1 MNMTSV
7 TVRVDEDTKK
17 QASDIAEDFGFD
29 LSSVTR
35 AFYRQIVRERRIPLN
50 LSYSNVPEE
59 TLEALAEAR
68 RMAKEG
74 APRFQDA
81 DAMSP
86 YSPANACLASA
97 NVFAGRYWARR
108 KPSR

>member
-35 AFYRQIVRERRIPLN
+35 AFYRQIVRERRRRDVRFAGN
-50 LSYSNVPEE
+50 LSMAR
-59 TLEALAEAR
+59 LEADYTSAFRRDVKRLAAQLR
-68 RMAKEG
+68 A
-74 APRFQDA
+74 
-81 DAMSP
+81 
-86 YSPANACLASA
+86 
-97 NVFAGRYWARR
+97 
-108 KPSR
+108 

>member
-1 MNMTSV
+1 M
-7 TVRVDEDTKK
+7 
-17 QASDIAEDFGFD
+17 
-29 LSSVTR
+29 
-35 AFYRQIVRERRIPLN
+35 RERRIPLN

-81 DAMSP
+81 DAMFDS
-86 YSPANACLASA
+86 L
-97 NVFAGRYWARR
+97 GI
-108 KPSR
+108 

>member
-68 RMAKEG
+68 RMASVPG
-74 APRFQDA
+74 RRRD
-81 DAMSP
+81 
-86 YSPANACLASA
+86 
-97 NVFAGRYWARR
+97 VRFAGNLSMARLEADYTSAFR
-108 KPSR
+108 RDVKRLAAQLRA

>member
-74 APRFQDA
+74 APRRD
-81 DAMSP
+81 
-86 YSPANACLASA
+86 
-97 NVFAGRYWARR
+97 VRFAGNLSMARLEADYTSAFR
-108 KPSR
+108 RDVKRLAAQLRA

>member
-74 APRFQDA
+74 R
-81 DAMSP
+81 
-86 YSPANACLASA
+86 L
-97 NVFAGRYWARR
+97 G
-108 KPSR
+108 SRTPTRCSIRWESEHGAVGSGLHIGFSS

>member
-74 APRFQDA
+74 APRFRA
-81 DAMSP
+81 AAAMFDS
-86 YSPANACLASA
+86 L
-97 NVFAGRYWARR
+97 GI
-108 KPSR
+108 